1 MGIQRVYGKG
11 AHSLSRTGSPAARGK
26 IIVAGVSE
34 EEIVV
39 VVKETSNK
47 KAIWNKE

>member
-11 AHSLSRTGSPAARGK
+11 AHPLLWTGSPAARGK

-34 EEIVV
+34 EEILVAF
-39 VVKETSNK
+39 KETSNK
-47 KAIWNKE
+47 QAIWNKE